1 MAKNLGREFATMTDE
16 ERRRF
21 ALEQGRTMD
30 PGVEDAAEELDLDDP
45 RDEDR
50 LGRQYG
56 RLADEVASPDER
68 DGSAALLD
76 DDAHRREV
84 EKAAAAHKAKAK
96 GKGRTAR

>member
-21 ALEQGRTMD
+21 ALEQGRDMD

-45 RDEDR
+45 RDDDR
-50 LGRQYG
+50 VGRQYG
-56 RLADEVASPDER
+56 SLADEVASRDER

-84 EKAAAAHKAKAK
+84 EKGRTSRK
-96 GKGRTAR
+96 GKGGTAR